1 MVENRH
7 GKGIHERGQ
16 VQKQH
21 GADEGPDRCGAVEA
35 VLVADSLP
43 QRHDGEAHADQIG
56 QPDKHRPPLLQVR
69 DDVGDVVVHVLT
81 CP

>member
-1 MVENRH
+1 MSAGRLSSRTAQTKVH
-7 GKGIHERGQ
+7 
-16 VQKQH
+16 
-21 GADEGPDRCGAVEA
+21 AAVERLKR

-43 QRHDGEAHADQIG
+43 KRHDGEAHADQIG
-56 QPDKHRPPLLQVR
+56 QSDKHRPPLLQVR